1 MIEQQLQLNVGF
13 LNHHLAEK
21 SKADDVAFIFYLI
34 AKFGADTGVDMQQ
47 YEGQSIPKNYSI
59 LI

>member
-34 AKFGADTGVDMQQ
+34 AKFGADTGVDM
-47 YEGQSIPKNYSI
+47 
-59 LI
+59 